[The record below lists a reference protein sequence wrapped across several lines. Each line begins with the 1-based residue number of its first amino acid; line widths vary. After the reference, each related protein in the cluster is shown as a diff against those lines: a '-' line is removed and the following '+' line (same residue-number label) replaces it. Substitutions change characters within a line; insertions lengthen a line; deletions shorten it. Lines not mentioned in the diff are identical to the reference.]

1 MGWGVIEADGYREK
15 LVQYGALIT
24 YPRDTFPTR
33 LRCIYTGVQGLL
45 QTFKPDE
52 IAFEELF
59 FSKNVTTGIQVGGAR
74 GVALVACQAYTDKLF
89 EYTPMQI
96 KQAVVG
102 YGGADKHQVQ
112 MMVRML
118 LGLKEIPRPDDAGG
132 CGGLRHHPRAR
143 GRGPANISELSE
155 AVMIDFIEGT
165 VESKAPGRAGHLRG
179 RGGLSFDVFQ
189 RNAGGSAREGRKM
202 ALLLGAERARGRDGA
217 VRFRLPA
224 GARHV

>member
-1 MGWGVIEADGYREK
+1 MHSRMYMQFLKNIRLRLTDSTKYVKLFSENLCGKQMKQKAETFLRILGIDPGLATMGWGVIEADGYREK

-112 MMVRML
+112 MMVRL
-118 LGLKEIPRPDDAGG
+118 VLGLKELPPPDAAADGVACATTHAHAGS
-132 CGGLRHHPRAR
+132 
-143 GRGPANISELSE
+143 GRE
-155 AVMIDFIEGT
+155 
-165 VESKAPGRAGHLRG
+165 H
-179 RGGLSFDVFQ
+179 
-189 RNAGGSAREGRKM
+189 
-202 ALLLGAERARGRDGA
+202 
-217 VRFRLPA
+217 FRIK
-224 GARHV
+224 

>member
-1 MGWGVIEADGYREK
+1 MHSRMYMQFLKNIRLRLTDSTKYVKLFSENLCGKQMKQKAETFLRILGIDPGLATMGWGVIEADGYREK

-118 LGLKEIPRPDDAGG
+118 LGLKEIPRPD
-132 CGGLRHHPRAR
+132 
-143 GRGPANISELSE
+143 
-155 AVMIDFIEGT
+155 AVACAIT
-165 VESKAPGRAGHLRG
+165 HAH
-179 RGGLSFDVFQ
+179 
-189 RNAGGSAREGRKM
+189 
-202 ALLLGAERARGRDGA
+202 
-217 VRFRLPA
+217 A
-224 GARHV
+224 GAGREHFRIK

>member
-1 MGWGVIEADGYREK
+1 MHSRMYMQFLKNIRLRLTDSTKYVKLFSENLCGKQQMKQKAETFLRILGIDPGLATMGWGVIEADGYREK

-74 GVALVACQAYTDKLF
+74 GVALFACLAYTDKLF

-118 LGLKEIPRPDDAGG
+118 LGLKEIPRPDAAADAVA
-132 CGGLRHHPRAR
+132 CAITQAH
-143 GRGPANISELSE
+143 
-155 AVMIDFIEGT
+155 
-165 VESKAPGRAGHLRG
+165 
-179 RGGLSFDVFQ
+179 
-189 RNAGGSAREGRKM
+189 
-202 ALLLGAERARGRDGA
+202 
-217 VRFRLPA
+217 A
-224 GARHV
+224 GAGREHFRIK

>member
-1 MGWGVIEADGYREK
+1 MHSRMYMQFLKNIRLRLTDSTKYVKLFSENLCGKQMKQKAETFLRILGIDPGLATMGWGVIEADGYREK

-118 LGLKEIPRPDDAGG
+118 LGLKEIPRPDDAADSVA
-132 CGGLRHHPRAR
+132 CAITHAH
-143 GRGPANISELSE
+143 
-155 AVMIDFIEGT
+155 
-165 VESKAPGRAGHLRG
+165 
-179 RGGLSFDVFQ
+179 
-189 RNAGGSAREGRKM
+189 
-202 ALLLGAERARGRDGA
+202 
-217 VRFRLPA
+217 A
-224 GARHV
+224 GAGREHFRIK